1 MADYN
6 STYTG
11 KQVDDAVGDT
21 ANIGYN
27 IIKDVA
33 TSPYKGNAA
42 YKNRFIDVIDNAALK
57 SDMPKAAD
65 PANPADAP
73 KSILEGQTGSVGTSA
88 KYARADHV
96 HAFDRQ
102 VTKSLVVLE
111 SFQYWKIVNPA
122 NKNWIQIPKKETATP
137 TKFARYSNN
146 GNNSSQSYTPTDN
159 DSVLTALKES
169 LGLTITSDNVIY
181 GISNV
186 SSAIDLE
193 FREFVFDGIIKIVP
207 STDPAQKIDVTVLQ
221 PSSSIPVSV
230 MRCKNEYVLLWYR
243 YYNSSSYH
251 VAFVVDRNGK
261 IKGGVYSNQ
270 TGSWSTTNVYPL
282 SDSRDGTMWHSECCV
297 TDYTD
302 VTHTNQDFQTTA
314 IDVLKS
320 SSMLT
325 NMDVIHQYAT
335 FYPKLLS
342 GIPLAIN
349 GSSVKVARE
358 DHIHSEY
365 AKTTDLNV
373 VKTDVDNLKTDV
385 KALKENVVIDDV
397 VIVES
402 AGQLKVYKIK
412 PSSTGFFDSRVIV
425 IDLADPDKLKVY
437 TYDSNG
443 STTIRTFMGSS
454 LYPQNSMD
462 YFAYKDL
469 MREFFGISTDVINA
483 AEKSAKVTCKISSPT
498 DLIEKVLS
506 TQTSAQKGCYAE
518 FVDRLRGSTI
528 YTDATFECLYKQVPK
543 ILTRDTYAP
552 DYQHEKR
559 DDSWRMA
566 IIRINGAQGNA
577 TVSSDDREALLCGDI
592 PQDYAVLMTKNNIH
606 KLITSNQIFD
616 IPNINNIN
624 TDLASTYMC
633 SNVANTM
640 YKLYTGT
647 YTANKVNGTERGT
660 AVSPS
665 TELGLTYNVYKTQ
678 RSIVYNGWWQNT
690 TYVGYTNINK
700 FVVTSTNNLVVTN
713 NRQQSAVRCVYDR
726 TTKRWTNK
734 IVIDEEIRATTK
746 ANEVKSLIRIPK
758 YNSIQTC
765 NNGLI
770 TQTNISIC
778 HLHFRMAPGAIHEKA
793 VSGGGYTLVIKPEY
807 LATADTSGNA
817 INLRSLYQYIRP
829 IQASVIMYHANSN
842 PLQPVGHLSMP
853 IMSMG
858 CYLNFVNQCFKVM
871 LTITG
876 LCHSDV
882 ANLDAFKAPDYVE
895 IYGTFMIASS

>member
-6 STYTG
+6 SKHTG
-11 KQVDDAVGDT
+11 KAVDDAVDRTGF
-21 ANIGYN
+21 NLIQESSN
-27 IIKDVA
+27 A
-33 TSPYKGNAA
+33 TYKTFDK
-42 YKNRFIDVIDNAALK
+42 YKPRLIDVIDNAALK

-65 PANPADAP
+65 DPIDIP
-73 KSILEGQTGSVGTSA
+73 KPILEGQTGSVGTSS
-88 KYARADHV
+88 KYARADHI
-96 HAFDRQ
+96 HAFDGQ
-102 VTKSLVVLE
+102 VTKSFVVLE
-111 SFQYWKIVNPA
+111 SFQYWKMI
-122 NKNWIQIPKKETATP
+122 KKLQSSYNWIQIPKKDTTTP
-137 TKFARYSNN
+137 NVYAQYSI
-146 GNNSSQSYTPTDN
+146 GGIVKSYDPTDS
-159 DSVLTALKES
+159 DKVHEALEKS

-181 GISNV
+181 GISDIP
-186 SSAIDLE
+186 SIIKPE
-193 FREFVFDGIIKIVP
+193 YHEFVFDGIIKIVP
-207 STDPAQKIDVTVLQ
+207 STDTVKINVAVLQ
-221 PSSSIPVSV
+221 PSSPIPVSV
-230 MRCKNEYVLLWYR
+230 LERISGGYILLWYR
-243 YYNSSSYH
+243 YYNNLDYR
-251 VAFVVDRNGK
+251 VAFAVDRDGR
-261 IKGGVYSNQ
+261 IIGGVYTTE
-270 TGSWSTTNVYPL
+270 TGSTPRLYLL
-282 SDSRDGTMWHSECCV
+282 SDFRDGTMWSSECYV
-297 TDYTD
+297 TKYND
-302 VTHTNQDFQTTA
+302 TA
-314 IDVLKS
+314 HIDTVFRGKALQKLQEGNLIPNTS
-320 SSMLT
+320 IL
-325 NMDVIHQYAT
+325 HQYAT
-335 FYPKLLS
+335 FYPKLLN
-342 GIPLAIN
+342 GVPLAIN
-349 GSSVKVARE
+349 GNSVKVARE
-358 DHIHSEY
+358 DHVHSEY
-365 AKTTDLNV
+365 AKATDLNV
-373 VKTDVDNLKTDV
+373 VKTDVNSLKTDV

-397 VIVES
+397 VIIES

-412 PSSTGFFDSRVIV
+412 PSNTGFFDPRVIV

-443 STTIRTFMGSS
+443 STTIRTLMGSS

-462 YFAYKDL
+462 YSAYKDL
-469 MREFFGISTDVINA
+469 MKDFFGISTDAIDAVG
-483 AEKSAKVTCKISSPT
+483 KSAKVTCKISSPT
-498 DLIEKVLS
+498 DLIEKALS
-506 TQTSAQKGCYAE
+506 IQTSAQKGCYTE
-518 FVDRLRGSTI
+518 FIDRLRGSTI
-528 YTDATFECLYKQVPK
+528 YTDATFECLYKQVSK
-543 ILTRDTYAP
+543 ILTCDTYAP

-559 DDSWRMA
+559 DDSWRMT
-566 IIRINGAQGNA
+566 IVRINGAQGNA
-577 TVSSDDREALLCGDI
+577 TISSDDREALLCGDI
-592 PQDYAVLMTKNNIH
+592 PQDYAVLMTKNNTH
-606 KLITSNQIFD
+606 KLITSNQVFN
-616 IPNINNIN
+616 IPNINSIN

-647 YTANKVNGTERGT
+647 YTANKVVGMERGT

-700 FVVTSTNNLVVTN
+700 FVVTSMNNLVVTN
-713 NRQQSAVRCVYDR
+713 NRQQSAIQCVYDR

-807 LATADTSGNA
+807 LATTDTSGNA

-853 IMSMG
+853 IMSTG

-882 ANLDAFKAPDYVE
+882 ANLDAFKTPDYVE